1 LTKWLA
7 PPTRAG
13 DLTCSRDTSCSES
26 LLSVTSDIGPVVSE
40 VILVFVGGA
49 TLNSAIRIWREKPQ
63 DENSSGAH
71 VDRRPRWFVV
81 GAMPTAMCV
90 VSLAIAFPLSY
101 GLQSK
106 TSFFANFCYV
116 VGGLCFAFAAIC
128 ALILMVE
135 VFLLFFERPVP
146 RFLTP
151 PSRRND
157 PRPQN

>member
-1 LTKWLA
+1 M
-7 PPTRAG
+7 
-13 DLTCSRDTSCSES
+13 
-26 LLSVTSDIGPVVSE
+26 
-40 VILVFVGGA
+40 
-49 TLNSAIRIWREKPQ
+49 
-63 DENSSGAH
+63 
-71 VDRRPRWFVV
+71 V

-106 TSFFANFCYV
+106 TSFFADFCYV
-116 VGGLCFAFAAIC
+116 VGGLCFAFAALC
-128 ALILMVE
+128 ALTLVAE

-157 PRPQN
+157 PRPQD

>member
-1 LTKWLA
+1 M
-7 PPTRAG
+7 
-13 DLTCSRDTSCSES
+13 
-26 LLSVTSDIGPVVSE
+26 SVASDVGPVISE

-49 TLNSAIRIWREKPQ
+49 TMNSAIRIWREKPHPETSPGVR
-63 DENSSGAH
+63 D
-71 VDRRPRWFVV
+71 DRRPRWFVV
-81 GAMPTAMCV
+81 GAMPTALCV

-106 TSFFANFCYV
+106 SNFFADFCYV
-116 VGGLCFAFAAIC
+116 VGGLCFAIAALC
-128 ALILMVE
+128 ALVLVAE

-157 PRPQN
+157 PRPID

>member
-1 LTKWLA
+1 
-7 PPTRAG
+7 
-13 DLTCSRDTSCSES
+13 
-26 LLSVTSDIGPVVSE
+26 
-40 VILVFVGGA
+40 
-49 TLNSAIRIWREKPQ
+49 
-63 DENSSGAH
+63 
-71 VDRRPRWFVV
+71 
-81 GAMPTAMCV
+81 MPTALCV
-90 VSLAIAFPLSY
+90 LSLAIGFPLSY